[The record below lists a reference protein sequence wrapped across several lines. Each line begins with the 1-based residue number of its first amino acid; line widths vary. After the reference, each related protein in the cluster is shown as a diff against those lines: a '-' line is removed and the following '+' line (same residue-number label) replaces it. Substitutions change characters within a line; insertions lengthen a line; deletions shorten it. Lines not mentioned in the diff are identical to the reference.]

1 MPRREANQDEE
12 FDVVVVG
19 SGGAGLTAAI
29 LAHDHGARVAVLER
43 SDKIGGTTA
52 VSGGGVWIP
61 RSDHMAE
68 VGMTDSRDEALAYCK
83 ALVAGQAGDDLV
95 EAFVDTA
102 HKMVRYLEAHTP
114 LKFTPWTIPDY
125 HPNVAGAK
133 LCGRSIEPAIFDKRA
148 LGSWEN
154 ALRQSPFY
162 FIPLTLQEVLFT
174 YQGHVRPQN
183 LPPDVILERMER
195 GLTTCGNALV
205 AALLKAC
212 LDRDVAF
219 RLETRARELVLEDGC
234 VTGVRAEVA
243 SGDLLVRAR
252 KGVVLASGGFEWND
266 ALKARYLPGPVSHP
280 SSPPQNEGDGLLMAI
295 EAGAALGNMSEVW
308 GSPAAS
314 IPGESYDGRDLHRL
328 VVPERACPHAILVNQ
343 RGERFVN
350 EGTAYNELGKVFHE
364 RDSNTGAYC
373 NLPCWAILDGQYRSR
388 YPILTVL
395 PSDPDPEWLPKAA
408 VVAAVCLGITA
419 IQITGERMAFL
430 LSLIGLAV
438 AGLLAPGTKR
448 FLLVT
453 LVIAGV
459 AVAGLFAANKTVF
472 ERTYQST
479 IADIGGFTESHYGQ
493 IWLSTLRIAAQNP
506 AIGIGLKN
514 FRTACQDPA
523 YGQTENLAARCD
535 LHPHNMYLE
544 WLSEAGVIGFAGFL
558 ALITLWTRHFVASA
572 GRWRHDPVAV
582 GPVISVIV
590 FLWPIASTQSFFSN
604 WNAGLFWF
612 VLGWAL
618 AVTAKGAR
626 QRTSAAASP

>member
-1 MPRREANQDEE
+1 MPRRESAQDEE
-12 FDVVVVG
+12 FDVVVIG

-29 LAHDHGARVAVLER
+29 LAHDHGAQVVVLER

-83 ALVAGQAGDDLV
+83 VLVAGQAGDDLV

-125 HPNVAGAK
+125 HPNVVGAK
-133 LCGRSIEPAIFDKRA
+133 PRGRSIEPAIFDKRA
-148 LGSWEN
+148 LGSWET

-212 LDRDVAF
+212 LDRAVAF
-219 RLETRARELVLEDGC
+219 RLDTRARELVLEDGC
-234 VTGVRAEVA
+234 VTGVRAEAA

-308 GSPAAS
+308 GSPAAP
-314 IPGESYDGRDLHRL
+314 IPGELYDGRDLSRL

-350 EGTAYNELGKVFHE
+350 EGTTYNELGKVFHE
-364 RDSNTGAYC
+364 RDTNTGAYC

-395 PSDPDPEWLPKAA
+395 PGDPDPEWLPKADTLEELA
-408 VVAAVCLGITA
+408 LKVGIDP
-419 IQITGERMAFL
+419 Q
-430 LSLIGLAV
+430 GLAATGARWNGFV
-438 AGLLAPGTKR
+438 REGQDADFGRHRSPMDPSAAHPSMGTIETPPFYALPVYQGTLGTKGGPLTNVQGQVVNVR
-448 FLLVT
+448 GD
-453 LVIAGV
+453 VIP
-459 AVAGLFAANKTVF
+459 GLFAAGNVMAGVSGPAYF
-472 ERTYQST
+472 
-479 IADIGGFTESHYGQ
+479 GGGAT
-493 IWLSTLRIAAQNP
+493 
-506 AIGIGLKN
+506 IGLAMTWGYVCGIN
-514 FRTACQDPA
+514 
-523 YGQTENLAARCD
+523 AARPTD
-535 LHPHNMYLE
+535 V
-544 WLSEAGVIGFAGFL
+544 S
-558 ALITLWTRHFVASA
+558 
-572 GRWRHDPVAV
+572 
-582 GPVISVIV
+582 
-590 FLWPIASTQSFFSN
+590 
-604 WNAGLFWF
+604 
-612 VLGWAL
+612 
-618 AVTAKGAR
+618 
-626 QRTSAAASP
+626 